1 MSEDMEV
8 GERTRDLMDF
18 DHGAN
23 KTNEF
28 LKNKNLNPK
37 PSLTLKQKVARG
49 LAAVGIGAAAIGAY
63 KSGVLNTQES
73 ESPWQPEKNTPTQ
86 IIAETQKK

>member
-1 MSEDMEV
+1 MEV
-8 GERTRDLMDF
+8 GERNRDLMDF

-23 KTNEF
+23 RTNDF
-28 LKNKNLNPK
+28 LKNRNLNPK
-37 PSLTLKQKVARG
+37 PPLTFKQKVARG

-63 KSGVLNTQES
+63 KTGVLNTQES

-86 IIAETQKK
+86 ITAETPKK